1 MLKFKFFTH
10 TADIKFR
17 AYGKNIE
24 ESFKN
29 SVYALIKSISNSKI
43 EESKKIKI
51 KVSGKDM
58 ESLLYNFL
66 EEVLYLIDSKNF
78 FVSKV
83 RNIKINK
90 KVFNLSAEFSGDL
103 GKNLKI
109 FSHVKAITYNEMFV
123 KKIKEKWIV
132 QVVLDV

>member
-1 MLKFKFFTH
+1 MLKFKFFSH

-103 GKNLKI
+103 
-109 FSHVKAITYNEMFV
+109 
-123 KKIKEKWIV
+123 
-132 QVVLDV
+132 